1 MMRYFRIFRYLAIL
15 SVLSVTSVLRDAA
28 AQSVSGIMSS
38 GEYLYGEGRGYTLKE
53 ADEAALADL
62 ISKISVTVRSDFV
75 GHERE
80 VSNGDD
86 VMSETEYRN
95 VISTYSSATLANTQ
109 RIVIKDEPDAEV
121 FRYVRKSEI
130 DRIFRARADKVQE
143 FVRNAEKAL
152 EKRQID
158 DALRYLYWGYSLVKS
173 LRYPNEARFSC
184 GGEDVMLV
192 TWIPYRIGEIL
203 GDISLSAIRKSDT
216 VYDLIAEYGG
226 EPVRSMDY
234 VFFDG
239 ADYSGIYSVLDGQG
253 IIELRPGYAGE
264 YVTVKVEYEFAGM
277 AVSDQEVE
285 AVLGAQK
292 KSLFRKAG
300 IRLRLPARN
309 ELKVGAISGPVVSL
323 DNELAMTSDTERYV
337 DRVLDVSR
345 AVTGLVPESVRSSFT
360 DGGWAD
366 FSRILSYGPVMIN
379 DDQSLECFRSA
390 GDVVCRGLSCTF
402 RFGSRTFNE
411 SLSFS
416 FNNSGM
422 ISHVSLGIGKMAM
435 NDILEKARWGEES
448 RKRLISF
455 LEDYRTAYAVKDIEY
470 MERVFD
476 DNAVIIVGNRLQ
488 RAVQTSDRTY
498 VDNRYVKLTR
508 YTKQEFIKRLRLSF
522 ASKEYINLHF
532 SDLDIMK
539 LRPDEERYGIQVR
552 QDYYSSNYGDSGY
565 LYLLVD
571 LTSPELPV
579 IHVRTWQ
586 EAPDPD
592 FGIIGPGYF

>member
-1 MMRYFRIFRYLAIL
+1 MRYFRIFRYLAIL
-15 SVLSVTSVLRDAA
+15 SLLSLTSFWRDAA

-38 GEYLYGEGRGYTLKE
+38 GEYLYGQGRGYTLKE

-62 ISKISVTVRSDFV
+62 ISRISVTVRSDFV

-80 VSNGDD
+80 VSNGDE
-86 VMSETEYRN
+86 VMTETEYRN
-95 VISTYSSATLANTQ
+95 VISTYSSATLANTE

-143 FVRNAEKAL
+143 FVKNAGKAL

-158 DALRYLYWGYSLVKS
+158 DALRYLYWGYSLVRS
-173 LRYPNEARFSC
+173 LRYPNEARFSYD
-184 GGEDVMLV
+184 GEEVMLV
-192 TWIPYRIGEIL
+192 TWIPFRIEEIL
-203 GDISLSAIRKSDT
+203 GNISLSAIRKSDT
-216 VYDLIAEYGG
+216 VYDLIAEYEG

-253 IIELRPGYAGE
+253 IMELRPGYAGE

-292 KSLFRKAG
+292 KSLFRKAS

-309 ELKVGAISGPVVSL
+309 ELRVGSISGPVVSL
-323 DNELAMTSDTERYV
+323 DNGLAMSSDTERYV
-337 DRVLDVSR
+337 DRVLDVGR
-345 AVTGLVPESVRSSFT
+345 AVTALEPESVRDYFT
-360 DGGWAD
+360 DGGWDD
-366 FSRILSYGPVMIN
+366 FSGILSYGPVMIN
-379 DDQSLECFRSA
+379 DDQNLDCFRS
-390 GDVVCRGLSCTF
+390 GSDVVCRGLSCTF
-402 RFGSRTFNE
+402 RFSRSRTFNE

-416 FNNSGM
+416 FDNTGR